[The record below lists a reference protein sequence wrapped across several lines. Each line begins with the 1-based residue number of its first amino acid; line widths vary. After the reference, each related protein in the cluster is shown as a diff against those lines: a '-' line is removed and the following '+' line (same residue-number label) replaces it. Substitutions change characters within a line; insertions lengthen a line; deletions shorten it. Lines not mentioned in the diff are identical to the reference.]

1 MQFIFI
7 IGAFLFTMS
16 LIFSSLPRTPDPVIK
31 ESEAVLMNMATWHIA
46 ASKFCLSHTCVTGTI
61 NPSTMLSSLL
71 LPNLPSLQA
80 TYETRYDAGTR
91 DLVTY
96 LRPSALAKFEGPT
109 EGTVTGSLV
118 EVFDAQTASVGTYDR
133 SSGKIIPNYRLRNS
147 FEKPIPAAIGS
158 RITDGSPIIATK
170 M

>member
-7 IGAFLFTMS
+7 IGAFMFTMS

-46 ASKFCLSHTCVTGTI
+46 ASKFCLSSPCVTGSV
-61 NPSTMLSSLL
+61 NPKTKMSDLL
-71 LPNLPSLQA
+71 LPNLAALQA

-91 DLVTY
+91 DLVTF
-96 LRPSALAKFEGPT
+96 LRPTALAKFEGPT
-109 EGTVTGSLV
+109 EGTVNGTLSD
-118 EVFDAQTASVGTYDR
+118 VFDTQTSSVGTYDR
-133 SSGKIIPNYRLRNS
+133 SSGKIIPNYRLRNNY
-147 FEKPIPAAIGS
+147 EKPIPPAIGS
-158 RITDGSPIIATK
+158 RIADGSPIIATK